1 VGWGESLVLFCHLF
15 SVYSVKFGM
24 MQFDFWYFHYLAG
37 KKKLNGT
44 QADESHHAMY
54 LKSHY
59 MITKIFKLYIIKYL
73 INSSSDGWWGTFPKL
88 VL

>member
-1 VGWGESLVLFCHLF
+1 
-15 SVYSVKFGM
+15 VKFGM
-24 MQFDFWYFHYLAG
+24 MQLHHNQNLPGCFIDSSSSIFGTSIILPG